1 MFESISLY
9 YTNDDTEIAYIN
21 FNEIDHIENINE
33 NEDVQENDYLVHLK
47 NGKSIYC
54 NVIIIHGLQ
63 K

>member
-1 MFESISLY
+1 MHIWQYQNCQILK
-9 YTNDDTEIAYIN
+9 
-21 FNEIDHIENINE
+21 IENVNE
-33 NEDVQENDYLVHLK
+33 DEDVQENDYLVNLK

>member
-21 FNEIDHIENINE
+21 FNEIDHIENV
-33 NEDVQENDYLVHLK
+33 NEDENVQENDYLVYLK